1 MSFPALF
8 LACQAVDHLPP
19 LDDEEF
25 DVGWSDL
32 DAAPVLS
39 VGWALY
45 RSEGAGLVFGVTS
58 IERRLV

>member
-25 DVGWSDL
+25 GVGWSDL
-32 DAAPVLS
+32 DASPVLI

-45 RSEGAGLVFGVTS
+45 RSESAGLILGVLS
-58 IERRLV
+58 IERRMA